1 MKLDRGVMKKI
12 ALITDIRNSQMG
24 DLLSSDLREVL
35 SGRAEI
41 RNYFFESL
49 KSDEAID
56 ADVVLVTT
64 QSRALEIQNH
74 VAEARRILVVQRTIR
89 ESDAYRIFSIPP
101 GTPVLV
107 VNNLP
112 ETTMETVAL
121 MQQIEF
127 DHLHFIPYEEGMD
140 CSNIHIAI
148 TPGERNLVPASI
160 TTIIDIGHRCIDI
173 STFIEIISRL
183 RIVDHSIDQ
192 RLLRY
197 SQSNVN
203 LDTGVNHQYKEL
215 FKRNIEL
222 DTVINLAHEGI
233 LLLDNHQKVSLY
245 NHALAEMLNLG
256 EGIVGCGLEVF
267 EPEIREILA
276 QDQNQEWIVETK
288 GHSIVVNRQDIHYFG
303 ERSGSYF
310 NFQEVTYIRQL
321 EQNLSSKLRE
331 RGLTTRYSFS
341 DVLFQSPKMGT
352 CLELARRIAGSD
364 FTVLIM
370 GESGTGKELLAQSIH
385 NASARSK
392 QPFVAVNCAA
402 VPENLL
408 ESELFGY
415 VGGSFTGALR
425 EGKAGLFEQAN
436 NGTVFLD
443 EIGDMPPM
451 LQGKLLRVLQERQFM
466 RVGSTKMTQVNIR
479 VIAAT
484 NRNLR
489 ERIQAGQFRDDLY
502 YRLNALSLI
511 VPPLRDRPEDI
522 FLLLKHFLAEQ
533 NQAHLKFTP
542 EARNLLL
549 RYGWPGN
556 IRELGNVANHITL
569 MAVDPVTISTLPSYL
584 VGRTQTFEAEE
595 KILQA
600 RCGLERA
607 LDVLAVLDQYADQG
621 RKAGRNSIKDALK
634 NQERPLSEAEV
645 RSVLQVLGELGFVR
659 STVGRQGTEISAQ
672 GHQFSNWLSNRSFT

>member
-1 MKLDRGVMKKI
+1 MKRI
-12 ALITDIRNSQMG
+12 ALITDRRNSQLG
-24 DLLSSDLREVL
+24 DVLSGDLREVF
-35 SGRAEI
+35 SGRVEI
-41 RNYFFESL
+41 RSYFFESL
-49 KSDEAID
+49 KPDEAIEG
-56 ADVVLVTT
+56 DVVLVTT
-64 QSRALEIQNH
+64 QSKALDIQSH

-101 GTPVLV
+101 GTRVLV

-127 DHLHFIPYEEGMD
+127 DHLQFIPYEEGMD
-140 CSNIHIAI
+140 CSEIHVAI

-160 TTIIDIGHRCIDI
+160 ATVIDIGHRRIDI

-183 RIVDHSIDQ
+183 RIVDHSLDQ

-203 LDTGVNHQYKEL
+203 LDTGVNRQYKEL
-215 FKRNIEL
+215 FRRNIEL

-233 LLLDNHQKVSLY
+233 LLLDNHGKIALHNQ
-245 NHALAEMLNLG
+245 ALAEMLNLG
-256 EGIVGCGLEVF
+256 ENAVGRGLEVF
-267 EPEIREILA
+267 EPEIQEILS
-276 QDQNQEWIVETK
+276 QEQNQEWLVETK
-288 GHSIVVNRQDIHYFG
+288 GRSIIVNRQEIKYFG

-321 EQNLSSKLRE
+321 EQNLSRKLRE

-341 DVLFQSPKMGT
+341 DVLYHSPQMAE
-352 CLELARRIAGSD
+352 CVELARRIAGSE

-415 VGGSFTGALR
+415 TGGSFTGALR

-443 EIGDMPPM
+443 EIGDMPPA
-451 LQGKLLRVLQERQFM
+451 LQGKLLRVLQERQIM
-466 RVGSTKMTQVNIR
+466 RVGSTKLTQVNIR

-489 ERIQAGQFRDDLY
+489 ERIQAGHFREDLY

-511 VPPLRDRPEDI
+511 VPPLRERPEDI
-522 FLLLKHFLAEQ
+522 FLLLDHFLAEQ
-533 NQAHLKFTP
+533 NQAHLTFTP

-556 IRELGNVANHITL
+556 IRELGNVANHICL
-569 MAVDPVTISTLPSYL
+569 MAVNPVTITALPSYL
-584 VGRTQTFEAEE
+584 VGRTESFEAEE
-595 KILQA
+595 KILRT
-600 RCGLERA
+600 RCGVERA
-607 LDVLAVLDQYADQG
+607 REVLAVLEEYAVQG
-621 RKAGRNSIKDALK
+621 RSAGRNSIKEALK
-634 NQERPLSEAEV
+634 DHERPLSEAEV
-645 RSVLQVLGELGFVR
+645 RGVLQVLADVGLVR
-659 STVGRQGTEISAQ
+659 SSLGRQGTELSPQ
-672 GHQFSNWLSNRSFT
+672 GHQFLHWLSNRFNS